1 MGFCDKAFKGRTN
14 LKAHIRRTHRL
25 PDGSLP
31 AGAGQDSQAHS
42 DFGQEY
48 PIEGQPGGMMDPNHP
63 DLQSHPGPGK
73 KKGRPKKVDQQ
84 QARPI
89 GQVTPAPR
97 PSNDGMKNIHEQARP
112 PVQQDRGASPMMSQ
126 SGSSQMGQNMGNKG
140 RPGMQPRGIMGPGM
154 RP

>member
-1 MGFCDKAFKGRTN
+1 MG
-14 LKAHIRRTHRL
+14 
-25 PDGSLP
+25 
-31 AGAGQDSQAHS
+31 
-42 DFGQEY
+42 
-48 PIEGQPGGMMDPNHP
+48 
-63 DLQSHPGPGK
+63 GPGK

-154 RP
+154 RPRGSAPQQYQQGYPGQPMDIGLLGKKL